1 MTDIIQPSELQI
13 LILAI
18 ALTPL
23 MAWAF
28 RGIEIPRKIWL
39 GAAITAI
46 MASYV
51 ATVAEGFVAPELMNT
66 AEHLLIAIAGCCFL
80 IASVN
85 VLRWRIDSD
94 KTGREK

>member
-23 MAWAF
+23 MSWAF
-28 RGIEIPRKIWL
+28 RGIEIPRKMWL
-39 GAAITAI
+39 AAAITAI

-51 ATVAEGFVAPELMNT
+51 ATVAEGFFLPELMNT
-66 AEHLLIAIAGCCFL
+66 VEHLLVAVAGACFL
-80 IASVN
+80 IVSVN
-85 VLRWRIDSD
+85 VLRWRV
-94 KTGREK
+94 GRLKKECEE